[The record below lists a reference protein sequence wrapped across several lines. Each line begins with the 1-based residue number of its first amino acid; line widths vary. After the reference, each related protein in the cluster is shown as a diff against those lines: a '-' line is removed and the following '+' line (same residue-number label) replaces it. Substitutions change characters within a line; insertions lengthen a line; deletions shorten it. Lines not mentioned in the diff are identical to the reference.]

1 MDRIAEGFLA
11 CNAALHG
18 AKAACSHLHKEKAN
32 RLARPLSLRPFGVPE
47 RGRSKGAFWLE
58 IVRHR
63 VGHED
68 RLALGSTLLLL
79 ERLVG
84 PKADDGQSQRIDGQL
99 VVLDLVPEDIGHA
112 SGPLLTLEHGV
123 VRWVREYS
131 LELNSR

>member
-1 MDRIAEGFLA
+1 MDRIAEGFLI

-18 AKAACSHLHKEKAN
+18 AKSVCSHPHKEKAGG
-32 RLARPLSLRPFGVPE
+32 LARPSSLGRIGLPE

-58 IVRHR
+58 NVRR

-68 RLALGSTLLLL
+68 RLALGNTLLLL

-84 PKADDGQSQRIDGQL
+84 PEADDGQSQRIDGQL
-99 VVLDLVPEDIGHA
+99 VVLDLVPEDVGHA
-112 SGPLLTLEHGV
+112 GGPLLPLEHGV
-123 VRWVREYS
+123 VRRVREYS